1 MITYLHYPRG
11 TLVIAPDG
19 SQSGYEPTR
28 QDIPNTVHLRLPA
41 PYYIDIFI
49 DSYCTVLRHKYI
61 HVNHTLQYAR
71 LGTKRYP
78 INYAGYEAN
87 TIQYLNALGDE
98 LELCGSLLGEHIPY
112 RVSIFMQ

>member
-1 MITYLHYPRG
+1 MITYLHYPNG
-11 TLVIAPDG
+11 TNITAHDG
-19 SQSGYEPTR
+19 TESGYDPFRYETPLNGH
-28 QDIPNTVHLRLPA
+28 IRLDDPHF
-41 PYYIDIFI
+41 IDIFI
-49 DSYCTVLRHKYI
+49 YQDSIVLRHKYI

-98 LELCGSLLGEHIPY
+98 LELCGSLMGEHIPF
-112 RVSIFMQ
+112 RLHRFMQ